1 MFPDSVS
8 PLCKLIE
15 LRRRAHNP
23 MSFNQFV
30 IIAGD
35 NLGLQLTSECGSV
48 RASLV
53 GWNLWNLI
61 LQAYDANVDL
71 FVGHPA
77 GVQRIVCNMHRN
89 RIQETRPTSSVVII
103 GDALGN
109 TKCMIL
115 LYSHSKYFRRFVKG
129 RSTKLDII

>member
-8 PLCKLIE
+8 PSSKSIE

-48 RASLV
+48 RGQSHRMEPV
-53 GWNLWNLI
+53 ES
-61 LQAYDANVDL
+61 DT
-71 FVGHPA
+71 A
-77 GVQRIVCNMHRN
+77 GI
-89 RIQETRPTSSVVII
+89 
-103 GDALGN
+103 
-109 TKCMIL
+109 
-115 LYSHSKYFRRFVKG
+115 
-129 RSTKLDII
+129 